1 MMINKPI
8 YFIFYYA
15 RSGGTFFNRYLTN
28 FDEFVILSEAHPI
41 HNGKGGIHSVKEQ
54 MKKWYGVDIKADE
67 YSDQIDEAKKWCDKN
82 DKFLVIR
89 DWSYID
95 FAKSY
100 LNEFNPPKN
109 STNMKLLESKYI
121 VKKIAYVRDTI
132 DVYLSQ
138 GQSIKSFSKEYL
150 DFVSYIKKQNIEI
163 FKYED
168 FVDNPQKEFELI
180 CKTLD
185 LPKLDK
191 VVENDVSSQKV
202 IGDINVSRGNQSGKI
217 IKLKRRYAG
226 YFKTKAINTNDEL
239 IEANKMLDYP
249 TNYES
254 KESEEFIKYIKF
266 EIKIFPQKIITFIYV
281 QLRNLKRKFK

>member
-1 MMINKPI
+1 MTNKSI
-8 YFIFYYA
+8 YFIFCYA

-41 HNGKGGIHSVKEQ
+41 HNRKGGIHSVKEQ
-54 MKKWYGVDIKADE
+54 MKKWYEVDIKADD
-67 YSDQIDEAKKWCDKN
+67 YIDQIDEAKQWCDEN
-82 DKFLVIR
+82 DKYLVIR

-100 LNEFNPPKN
+100 LNDFNPPKN
-109 STNMKLLESKYI
+109 STNMNLLESKYE
-121 VKKIAYVRDTI
+121 VKKIAYVRDAI

-138 GQSIKSFSKEYL
+138 GQNIKSFSKEYL
-150 DFVSYIKKQNIEI
+150 DFVKYIKEQNIEI

-180 CKTLD
+180 CKALD
-185 LPKLDK
+185 LPKFEK
-191 VVENDVSSQKV
+191 IVKNDVSSQKV

-217 IKLKRRYAG
+217 VKLKRRYAG
-226 YFKTKAINTNDEL
+226 YFKRKAINTNDEL
-239 IEANKMLDYP
+239 IETNKMLDYP
-249 TNYES
+249 TNYDS
-254 KESEEFIKYIKF
+254 KESEEFIKYLKF

>member
-1 MMINKPI
+1 MTNKPI
-8 YFIFYYA
+8 YFIFCYA

-67 YSDQIDEAKKWCDKN
+67 YIEQIDEAKQWCDEN
-82 DKFLVIR
+82 DKYLLIR

-100 LNEFNPPKN
+100 LNDFNPPKN

-121 VKKIAYVRDTI
+121 VKKIAYVRDAI
-132 DVYLSQ
+132 DVYLSNQ
-138 GQSIKSFSKEYL
+138 QPIKTFAKEYL
-150 DFVSYIKKQNIEI
+150 NFVHYIKKQDIPI

-168 FVDNPQKEFELI
+168 FVDSPQKEFELI
-180 CKTLD
+180 CKALELPTLE
-185 LPKLDK
+185 KEGK
-191 VVENDVSSQKV
+191 NDVSSQKV

-217 IKLKRRYAG
+217 VKLKRRYAG
-226 YFKTKAINTNDEL
+226 YFKRKGINTNDEL
-239 IEANKMLDYP
+239 VEANKILDYP
-249 TNYES
+249 TNYDS
-254 KESEEFIKYIKF
+254 KESEDFIKYIKF
-266 EIKIFPQKIITFIYV
+266 EIKIFPQKIIGFLYGK
-281 QLRNLKRKFK
+281 LMNLKRKLD